1 MKPLLAVLALVAAGC
16 PDRSISAVDTVPA
29 GVFSKDIPISAD
41 LDILFVIDNSGST
54 RDKQTIFADNYKNFV
69 AALALFPT
77 GLPNLHL
84 AVVTTSVDV
93 GVEGFGAACHP
104 AAGQNGLMQNAALD
118 ASAPCPPPTTDRFL
132 SDVARPD
139 GSRLTNYQAADL
151 AAALSC
157 ISHVGDAG
165 CGFESPLE
173 AMKRALDGSHPE
185 NAGFLRRGAFLAVVI
200 LTDEDDCSAGPAVFR
215 EPTSAV
221 GKDDLRCAQTAYRC
235 DQRISPSAPGK
246 YTNCHVRHDGFLTNP
261 SVYQDFLSGLRGPSG
276 VAVAVIG
283 GDPTTSIAIGPV
295 TLPAVPPAEAVQ
307 LDLAVQPT
315 CHATI
320 KGNDTIGRPALR
332 LAELVT
338 GFGDRGLFRT
348 VCQGDYSGA
357 LADIGTLVFNAISPC
372 LEGAIDLRDRDEA
385 NPGLQPDCAVSDL
398 VATDG
403 GGDVETVIPRCHMI
417 AAEDPDLADAPC
429 WWIKAHPAACMTEA
443 GLTAGSSTAARFPNR
458 TPLPA
463 ATQKIRASTLDE
475 LAASRASA
483 SAWAAVLRSI
493 RYIPSGNRNAWC
505 VVRPFTVQTKPRS
518 PIATANR

>member
-1 MKPLLAVLALVAAGC
+1 MRPLLAVIALLAAGC

-54 RDKQTIFADNYKNFV
+54 RDKQTIFAENYKNFV
-69 AALALFPT
+69 AALARFPT
-77 GLPNLHL
+77 GLPDLHM

-93 GVEGFGAACHP
+93 GVDGFGAACHP
-104 AAGQNGLMQNAALD
+104 AAGQDGLMQNASHDPTFSCA
-118 ASAPCPPPTTDRFL
+118 PPTTARFL

-139 GSRLTNYQAADL
+139 GSRLTNYVADDL

-157 ISHVGDAG
+157 ISHVGDTG

-185 NAGFLRRGAFLAVVI
+185 NAEFLRRGAFLAVVI
-200 LTDEDDCSAGPAVFR
+200 LTDEDDCSAGPALFR
-215 EPTSAV
+215 EPASSV

-235 DQRISPSAPGK
+235 DQRISPSAPGT
-246 YTNCHVRHDGFLTNP
+246 YTNCDVRHDSFLHNT
-261 SVYQDFLSGLRGPSG
+261 SVYQDFLAGLNGPSG

-283 GDPTTSIAIGPV
+283 GDPTATIATGPL
-295 TLPAVPPAEAVQ
+295 TLPAVPPALPVH

-315 CHATI
+315 CMATI
-320 KGNDTIGRPALR
+320 KGAAAVGRPALR

-372 LEGAIDLRDRDEA
+372 LEGAMDTRDRDEA

-398 VATDG
+398 AAPDG
-403 GGDVETVIPRCHMI
+403 GADVETVIPRCHMI
-417 AAEDPDLADAPC
+417 AGEQPELAGAPAC
-429 WWIKAHPAACMTEA
+429 WWVKANPAACVTET
-443 GLTAGSSTAARFPNR
+443 GLELHVERAA
-458 TPLPA
+458 A
-463 ATQKIRASTLDE
+463 AAPGTRVHVSC
-475 LAASRASA
+475 AAAD
-483 SAWAAVLRSI
+483 
-493 RYIPSGNRNAWC
+493 
-505 VVRPFTVQTKPRS
+505 VRPG
-518 PIATANR
+518 